1 MQFDHRKEFLKFL
14 KLMFRAITLRQS
26 EIQKSKDAF
35 GVF

>member
-1 MQFDHRKEFLKFL
+1 MMMQFDHRKEFLK
-14 KLMFRAITLRQS
+14 LMFQAITLRQS